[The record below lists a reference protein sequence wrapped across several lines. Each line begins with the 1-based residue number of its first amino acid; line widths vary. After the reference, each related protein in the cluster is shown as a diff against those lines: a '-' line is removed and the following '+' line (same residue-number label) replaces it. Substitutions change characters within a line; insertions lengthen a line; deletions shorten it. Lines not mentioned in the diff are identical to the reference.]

1 VPGASEALARAPETT
16 HATNG
21 HNTRTER
28 GGSVKTPSRSTPSL
42 GANPAGCART
52 ETPVV

>member
-1 VPGASEALARAPETT
+1 
-16 HATNG
+16 
-21 HNTRTER
+21 
-28 GGSVKTPSRSTPSL
+28 VKTPSRSTPSL